1 MKPPLPLPLKNKAFT
16 LVELLTVIAIIGILA
31 AILIPV
37 VGKVRAA
44 GQKSACASNLRQ
56 IGTALSNYA
65 ADNRGTL
72 PGYEKI
78 KDKDGEFYGL
88 VSSAGP
94 QWYVENG
101 KPTRALASQLSAYL
115 SINQGSAS
123 TGIAKIFVCPSS
135 PTAGDAIPAASYY
148 MATQVLTSSGVL
160 KRPFAFNG
168 VRSLRYNEIANP
180 PKAVALFDLDVEGAA
195 LIGVTLTASASVP
208 EQSVHG
214 ATRNVLY
221 FDGHVAAVAK
231 NINPQ
236 EKL

>member
-1 MKPPLPLPLKNKAFT
+1 MKIPSHSRFRKRAFT

-31 AILIPV
+31 AIIIPV
-37 VGKVRAA
+37 VGKVR
-44 GQKSACASNLRQ
+44 QSANNATCASNLRQ
-56 IGTALSNYA
+56 IGTALSSFV

-88 VSSAGP
+88 VTSAGP
-94 QWYVENG
+94 QWYVDNG
-101 KPTRALASQLSAYL
+101 KPTRALCSQLAAYL
-115 SINQGSAS
+115 GVNQGNAS

-135 PTAGDAIPAASYY
+135 PTAADAIPAASYY
-148 MATQVLTSSGVL
+148 MATQVLTSAGVL

-180 PKAVALFDLDVEGAA
+180 PKAVALFDLDAEFLTLLGVGSAA
-195 LIGVTLTASASVP
+195 STP
-208 EQSVHG
+208 EQSIHG
-214 ATRNVLY
+214 TTRNVLY
-221 FDGHVAAVAK
+221 FDGHVASVNK
-231 NINPQ
+231 DLNPQ